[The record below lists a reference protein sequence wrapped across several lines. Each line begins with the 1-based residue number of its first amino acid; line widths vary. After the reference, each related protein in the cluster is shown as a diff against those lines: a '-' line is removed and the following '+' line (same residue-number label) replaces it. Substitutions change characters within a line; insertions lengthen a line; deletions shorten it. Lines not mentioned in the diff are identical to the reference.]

1 MTVFR
6 VLCPIGGTR
15 SRAISVR
22 GEQRASRGKFKTAKG
37 LVMELVIWKCDR
49 CGATWKAVLD
59 AQGVEV
65 GEPKDCPD
73 CGGVDATQVN

>member
-1 MTVFR
+1 
-6 VLCPIGGTR
+6 
-15 SRAISVR
+15 
-22 GEQRASRGKFKTAKG
+22 
-37 LVMELVIWKCDR
+37 MELVIWKCDR